1 VETALGIMVVDD
13 EKDVLDAMARLLTL
27 DGHQLYLGRS
37 AAEAQASYKAALEIG
52 DAPVDLII
60 ADYRLGDGVTGL
72 DAIQSLSDAIG
83 NTVPAIIITGDTS
96 PARLRDV
103 NASGA
108 LLLHKPIEVDE
119 LRDAIATARST
130 AIKTSP

>member
-1 VETALGIMVVDD
+1 M
-13 EKDVLDAMARLLTL
+13 
-27 DGHQLYLGRS
+27 
-37 AAEAQASYKAALEIG
+37 
-52 DAPVDLII
+52 DLII
-60 ADYRLGDGVTGL
+60 ADYRLGDGITGL
-72 DAIQSLSDAIG
+72 DAIQSLSNAVG

-119 LRDAIATARST
+119 LRDAIAIARS
-130 AIKTSP
+130 AAVKTSP